1 MKNIRSKAQN
11 RKYSVNALGGDDGG
25 VCGGEMAVEGVGE
38 MAVDGV
44 GEMAVA
50 ITNPTHL
57 F

>member
-1 MKNIRSKAQN
+1 MPWGEMMVV
-11 RKYSVNALGGDDGG
+11 YV
-25 VCGGEMAVEGVGE
+25 GGEMAVEGVGE